1 MNRARRAA
9 VTQRGE
15 GREQQLQLSQGAE
28 LHIPGTAVRAVP
40 RGTAGNVLCIQEV
53 FGLFLS
59 PTTRMIT
66 SYGGRGTTGLTLMG
80 GGRANPEDTGGEE

>member
-1 MNRARRAA
+1 MNRAGRAA
-9 VTQRGE
+9 VMQHGE
-15 GREQQLQLSQGAE
+15 GREQQLSWEAE
-28 LHIPGTAVRAVP
+28 LHVPGTAVRAVP
-40 RGTAGNVLCIQEV
+40 RGTAGNTLCIQEV

-66 SYGGRGTTGLTLMG
+66 SYGGRGTTGQTLMG